1 MSERKLNP
9 VAWMEGMFLRP
20 HHLQQQDL
28 AADARLHYHL
38 RSVDPFHWGIREL
51 AIDEEALGEGRIVIL
66 RLEAVMRDGT
76 IVRFPGNA
84 VVETRQFD
92 PKREK
97 VEVFLGLRQR
107 STTDPNAGAPGV
119 TARNARWVVQESEA
133 PDWNRGGNESA
144 VEVLAPNV
152 RVLISGEEA
161 ELELYESFKLAEI
174 EATDDS
180 KRPFALSRD
189 YVPPLLAVQAS
200 PVLAEDMARIANLVA
215 ARVRVAAGQT
225 QTFSVQSTPVLWMRY
240 TLARAAPLLRHLAS
254 TGATHPFPLYTALV
268 EIAGAL
274 GAFHLEDAAELPL
287 YDHENLA
294 LCYRELLAFIND
306 KLERITPINFH
317 KLPMSFE
324 PQVQSYVTKAL
335 NVQLVDPRNAYYLA
349 IKAALDGEVLADQV
363 VSQGIASSARG
374 VGSLIKFAIPGLRL
388 EKLPGAPTEIEAMA
402 GFQYFKVDPHHR
414 EWTKVRDEF
423 SLALHLGKNQ
433 NATVFLYVSVPEGGA

>member
-1 MSERKLNP
+1 MSSGKLNP

-38 RSVDPFHWGIREL
+38 RAIDPFHWGVREL
-51 AIDEEALGEGRIVIL
+51 VIDEEALGEGRVVIL

-76 IVRFPGNA
+76 IVRHPGNA

-107 STTDPNAGAPGV
+107 SISDPNAGPQGV
-119 TARNARWVVQESEA
+119 AARNARWVVQQEES

-144 VEVLAPNV
+144 VDVLAPNV
-152 RVLISGEEA
+152 RVLLSGEET

-174 EATDDS
+174 VATDDS
-180 KRPFALSRD
+180 KQPFALSRSF
-189 YVPPLLAVQAS
+189 VPPLLSVQAS
-200 PVLAEDMARIANLVA
+200 PVLSEEMTRIVNQVA

-240 TLARAAPLLRHLAS
+240 TLARSAPLLRHLAS
-254 TGATHPFPLYTALV
+254 TGETHPFPLYTTLV
-268 EIAGAL
+268 EIAGGL

-294 LCYRELLAFIND
+294 LCYRELIAFISD
-306 KLERITPINFH
+306 KLDRITPINFH
-317 KLPMSFE
+317 KLPMAYE
-324 PQVQSYVTKAL
+324 APVQAYVTKAL
-335 NVQLVDPRNAYYLA
+335 NVQLVDPRNAFYLA
-349 IKAALDGEVLADQV
+349 IKAPIDGGLLAEQV
-363 VSQGIASSARG
+363 VSQGIASSVKG

-423 SLALHLGKNQ
+423 SCALHLGKLQ
-433 NATVFLYVSVPEGGA
+433 NATVLLYVSVAEGGA